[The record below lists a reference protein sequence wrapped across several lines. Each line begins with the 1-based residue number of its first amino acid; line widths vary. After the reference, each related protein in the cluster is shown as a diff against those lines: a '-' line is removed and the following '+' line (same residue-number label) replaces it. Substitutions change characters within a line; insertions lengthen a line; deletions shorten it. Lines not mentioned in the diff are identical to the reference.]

1 MKNIEAKQNYDQKNI
16 GKIMAITRDIFL
28 EKQIPLDPTRL
39 NCYDVS
45 RLALELGDSP
55 LMQYP

>member
-1 MKNIEAKQNYDQKNI
+1 
-16 GKIMAITRDIFL
+16 MAITRDIFL